1 MSEENEKKSPTL
13 DDFIITEKV
22 DAFCKQYRPVKE
34 HTFATEAFNEERL
47 REFFKAYELFSQG
60 DPLKVYIDELAARGY
75 CMSVTVYG
83 EPAIIVEEKI
93 D

>member
-1 MSEENEKKSPTL
+1 MSEENEKKSPTI
-13 DDFIITEKV
+13 DDFVIIEKV
-22 DAFCKQYRPVKE
+22 DAFCKQYRPAKE
-34 HTFATEAFNEERL
+34 HTFTTEAFNEERL

-75 CMSVTVYG
+75 RMSVTVYG

>member
-1 MSEENEKKSPTL
+1 MSKENEKKSPTI
-13 DDFIITEKV
+13 DDFVITEKV
-22 DAFCKQYRPVKE
+22 DAFCKAYRPAKE
-34 HTFATEAFNEERL
+34 HTFTTEAFNEERL

-75 CMSVTVYG
+75 CMLVTVYG
-83 EPAIIVEEKI
+83 EPAKKKKKKI